1 MANTYDI
8 GDSVRISGAFTQSGT
23 PIDPGAVTL
32 KVELPDGTSTTYTY
46 PATMTK
52 DSTGNYHVDISITQ
66 RGTYNYRWVST
77 GGGAAAQENW
87 FQVRV
92 QQVA

>member
-1 MANTYDI
+1 MASTYDI
-8 GDSVRISGAFTQSGT
+8 GDMVRISGAFSQGGT

-32 KVELPDGTSTTYTY
+32 KVELPDGTPTTYTY

-66 RGTYNYRWVST
+66 QGTYQYRWTST
-77 GGGAAAQENW
+77 GGGAASEENW
-87 FQVRV
+87 FQVRTRK
-92 QQVA
+92 VA